1 MSGGPSTAIRSL
13 LSKYTIASAAGDDAG
28 HAISIG
34 FTMEAR
40 MKSVMAKPVEQG
52 REAYGGQRWSEAYR
66 LLSLANDL
74 APLEVPDLEL
84 LAVSAYLTG
93 NDAISNDL
101 WVRGYNECLRLHD
114 IPRAARC
121 VFWLALDLLA
131 TGEIARAGGWLTRT
145 LRLLDDGK
153 YDCPERGLVLV
164 LIGRLHAIRGDAQ
177 LAYAFARQA
186 VAISDRFDDPDLKAF
201 GGLILGQ
208 TKVRIGEAAEAATLF
223 DELIVAVTVDNVSPI
238 TVGVLYCAVIEA
250 CHHIYDIPRARE
262 WTAALSHWCTSQPDL
277 VPFRGQCIV
286 HRAELMRLSGAWSQA
301 LFEAEHAC
309 AWFTSVAAKRAAGTG
324 EDDLPVFKYPVG
336 AAFYELAEIHRV
348 RGDSTKAETAYR
360 EASRCG
366 KSPEPGLALLRMGQG
381 KLRAAEAAIRRLLG
395 ESQGSLTRASVLA
408 AAVDILI
415 AVRDLPAARAAAG
428 ELAAMAASSDTAFLR
443 ALSAQATGSVLLAED
458 EAYQALATLRVAWM
472 TWQELEAPHA
482 SACVRVLMG
491 LACRR
496 LGDDDAAELEWDA
509 ARRVF
514 ERLAARPD
522 LARLN
527 SLIRTE
533 AGRDS
538 GALTRRERQVIE
550 LVAAGKTNRIIA
562 QELAIS
568 ERTVDRHVSN
578 ILMKLELPSRSAAT
592 AYAYERGL
600 V

>member
-1 MSGGPSTAIRSL
+1 MGGGQTAAIRSL
-13 LSKYTIASAAGDDAG
+13 LSKYTIASDAAG

-34 FTMEAR
+34 HTVKAR
-40 MKSVMAKPVEQG
+40 MKSVMATPVQQG
-52 REAYGGQRWSEAYR
+52 REAYGRQAWSEAYR
-66 LLSLANDL
+66 LLSLANEL

-93 NDAISNDL
+93 NDAIGNDL
-101 WVRGYNECLRLHD
+101 WVRGYNECLRQHD

-121 VFWLALDLLA
+121 VFWLALDLLV
-131 TGEIARAGGWLTRT
+131 TGEIARAGGWLTRA
-145 LRLLDDGK
+145 LRLLDDRE

-164 LIGRLHAIRGDAQ
+164 LIGRLHAIRGEAQ
-177 LAYAFARQA
+177 LAYTFARQA
-186 VAISDRFDDPDLKAF
+186 AEISDRFGDPDLKAF
-201 GGLILGQ
+201 SGLILGQ
-208 TKVRIGEAAEAATLF
+208 TKVRIGEVAEAATLF
-223 DELIVAVTVDNVSPI
+223 DELIISVTVDNVSPI

-250 CHHIYDIPRARE
+250 CHHIYDIERARE
-262 WTAALSHWCTSQPDL
+262 WTAALSRWCTSQTDL

-301 LFEAEHAC
+301 LSEAEHAC
-309 AWFTSVAAKRAAGTG
+309 AWFTSVASKRGAGPG
-324 EDDLPVFKYPVG
+324 DDDLPVFKYPVG
-336 AAFYELAEIHRV
+336 AAFYELAEIHRA
-348 RGDSTKAETAYR
+348 RGDFTRAEDAYR
-360 EASRCG
+360 QASRYG
-366 KSPEPGLALLRMGQG
+366 KSPEPGLALLRMAQG
-381 KLRAAEAAIRRLLG
+381 KLKSAEAAIRRLLG
-395 ESQGSLTRASVLA
+395 ESQGSLARAHVLS

-415 AVRDLPAARAAAG
+415 AVRDLPAARTAAD
-428 ELAAMAASSDTAFLR
+428 ELAAMDAASGTAFLR
-443 ALSAQATGSVLLAED
+443 ALSAQATGSVLLAEGD
-458 EAYQALATLRVAWM
+458 AHQALVTLRVAWM

-482 SACVRVLMG
+482 AGRVRVLLG
-491 LACRR
+491 LACRK

-538 GALTRRERQVIE
+538 GALTPRERQVLERI
-550 LVAAGKTNRIIA
+550 AAGKTNRIIA
-562 QELAIS
+562 RELAIS